1 MDRNVFFGTESVPQ
15 WPSNL
20 PTFASF
26 LGHDIEGHEAFY
38 TNHPVN
44 IEASDFGAL
53 GEQLQDTHEMFQTL
67 LLAREHG
74 SISRLENRDEVPQE
88 RDYPGD
94 DLVFFLQR
102 GRIQRP
108 AIVYTRDRSRGFYVD
123 HTTAPDAVRSF
134 DYHC

>member
-53 GEQLQDTHEMFQTL
+53 GEQLQDTHEMFQTHGL
-67 LLAREHG
+67 RIETKYRRSVTIQATTWFFFFNEEESNGLPSSTPEIGRED
-74 SISRLENRDEVPQE
+74 S
-88 RDYPGD
+88 
-94 DLVFFLQR
+94 
-102 GRIQRP
+102 
-108 AIVYTRDRSRGFYVD
+108 T
-123 HTTAPDAVRSF
+123 
-134 DYHC
+134 